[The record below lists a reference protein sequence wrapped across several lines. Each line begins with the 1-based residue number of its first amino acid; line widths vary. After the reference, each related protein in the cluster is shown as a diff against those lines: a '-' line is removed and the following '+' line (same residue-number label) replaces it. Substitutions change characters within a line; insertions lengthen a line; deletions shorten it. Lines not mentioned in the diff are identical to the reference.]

1 MVINHMCLL
10 NYPSKSYKPLILIYF
25 FYYYFSISAL
35 IIYLLSLS
43 KKNFSV
49 GSIFSTSRRKASR
62 TSKGS
67 ISASVL
73 KSSLATF
80 SNLQD
85 KGVTKMAMKSMS
97 DSLKKKCL
105 KTLINWDVK
114 MDGNRDD
121 AKVKRRPQVCWFSE
135 EAVAKKAALIT

>member
-1 MVINHMCLL
+1 MQYYSTNKKKSQVYINLTCMVINHMCLL

-105 KTLINWDVK
+105 KTLIN
-114 MDGNRDD
+114 
-121 AKVKRRPQVCWFSE
+121 
-135 EAVAKKAALIT
+135 

>member
-1 MVINHMCLL
+1 MQYYSTTNKKKSQVYIDLTCMVINHTCLL

-67 ISASVL
+67 ISASVP

-97 DSLKKKCL
+97 GSLKKKCL
-105 KTLINWDVK
+105 KTLIN
-114 MDGNRDD
+114 
-121 AKVKRRPQVCWFSE
+121 
-135 EAVAKKAALIT
+135 